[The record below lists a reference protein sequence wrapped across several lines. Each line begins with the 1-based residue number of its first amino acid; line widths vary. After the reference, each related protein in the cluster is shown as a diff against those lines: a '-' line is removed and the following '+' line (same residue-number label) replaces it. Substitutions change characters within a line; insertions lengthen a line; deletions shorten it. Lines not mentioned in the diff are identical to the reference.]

1 MSDDELLAK
10 IEKDSLVM
18 RHELVAD
25 KNAVFERLAKISN
38 ALRAVV
44 EREEIEIIP
53 TDSNYMGHY
62 QVGYK
67 KGYNQC
73 LADIKAD
80 IAKEL
85 G

>member
-1 MSDDELLAK
+1 MTTDHDLLAK
-10 IEKDSLVM
+10 IDALTPEQ
-18 RHELVAD
+18 
-25 KNAVFERLAKISN
+25 RLK

-44 EREEIEIIP
+44 ERKEIEIIP

-80 IAKEL
+80 IKKEL
-85 G
+85 K